1 MKGDRGFSLVEV
13 LAVTVVVAVTGAV
26 ALPALVEG
34 EDIRGAREARRLAA
48 ALDSAAQEALLS
60 GRAHAAVLAPD
71 GYRFEVRDADGG
83 WRAAHTTAL
92 AAHRLDD
99 AVRIDL
105 VQSDGAAVALG
116 RRLVFSPVADQP
128 PFEIRLAHARGQVR
142 VVGAGL
148 GEPHVETP

>member
-1 MKGDRGFSLVEV
+1 MKRVRGFSLVEV

-48 ALDSAAQEALLS
+48 ALDSAAQDALLS
-60 GRAHAAVLAPD
+60 GRAHAAVLAHD

-83 WRAAHTTAL
+83 WRAAHAAVL

-105 VQSDGAAVALG
+105 VQSDGAVVALG

-128 PFEIRLAHARGQVR
+128 PFEIRLAHPRGHVR